1 MSSSTSTISNAEGD
15 LNTTHGIHHDEDGR
29 AEVMSS
35 KSASRLRTRGLSLEN
50 DVNTNTEQPQGNFIS
65 HVD

>member
-1 MSSSTSTISNAEGD
+1 MSSSTSTSSNAGGD
-15 LNTTHGIHHDEDGR
+15 LNSTYGIHHDEDRR

-35 KSASRLRTRGLSLEN
+35 KSASWLRTRGLSSEN
-50 DVNTNTEQPQGNFIS
+50 DVNRNTEQPQGNFIS